1 MLFSQAF
8 QPLIGIRFYG
18 SAIHHIDY
26 LQNYVINSRLAILIP
41 QTKIPIMPKKEDFV
55 RIIKQHEGVIFKI
68 TTMYTDNRDDQK
80 DLYQDVVYQLWKS
93 FDSFRSESKIS
104 TWMYRIALNTAL
116 TRLKKS
122 KRMGNAVS
130 IDRVVLEQT
139 DNYDREFE
147 EKLGVLYAHIK
158 QLNVIEKGLMLL
170 LLEGKKYEE
179 IAEITGLS
187 PSNVGTKI
195 SRIKQKLAKQIIK
208 K

>member
-1 MLFSQAF
+1 MQ
-8 QPLIGIRFYG
+8 
-18 SAIHHIDY
+18 
-26 LQNYVINSRLAILIP
+26 
-41 QTKIPIMPKKEDFV
+41 KEEKFV

-93 FDSFRSESKIS
+93 FDSFRAESKIS

-122 KRMGNAVS
+122 KRMGNTIS
-130 IDRVVLEQT
+130 IDRVVMQQT
-139 DNYDREFE
+139 DNYNPEFE
-147 EKLGVLYAHIK
+147 EKLKVLYTHIK

-170 LLEGKKYEE
+170 LLEGKKYDE

-195 SRIKQKLAKQIIK
+195 SRIKQKLTKQIIK
-208 K
+208 N

>member
-1 MLFSQAF
+1 
-8 QPLIGIRFYG
+8 
-18 SAIHHIDY
+18 
-26 LQNYVINSRLAILIP
+26 
-41 QTKIPIMPKKEDFV
+41 MPKEKEFV

-80 DLYQDVVYQLWKS
+80 DLYQDVVFQLWKS
-93 FDSFRSESKIS
+93 FDSFRAESKIS

-122 KRMGNAVS
+122 KRMKHSVS
-130 IDRVVLEQT
+130 IDKVVLQET
-139 DNYDREFE
+139 ENYDPEFE
-147 EKLGVLYAHIK
+147 DRLRILYAHIK